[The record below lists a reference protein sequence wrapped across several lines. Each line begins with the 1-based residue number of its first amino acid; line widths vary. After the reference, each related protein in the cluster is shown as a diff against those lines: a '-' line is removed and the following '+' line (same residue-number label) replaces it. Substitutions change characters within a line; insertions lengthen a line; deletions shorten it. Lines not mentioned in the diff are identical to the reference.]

1 MKIEVWILIERHCKR
16 EVKNIVY
23 MRYVKKSKPGHESTF
38 YLMDFDELGV
48 VGKLALSAFQRH
60 QNYHQPSNIDAFRGN
75 IVIFG
80 HFRPIF
86 FDQKISIFDAF
97 GMKMTKMHEICKT
110 WPRNAS
116 ILLG

>member
-1 MKIEVWILIERHCKR
+1 
-16 EVKNIVY
+16 

-75 IVIFG
+75 ILIFG
-80 HFRPIF
+80 HFRSIF

-97 GMKMTKMHEICKT
+97 FGMKNGEKSAFGVKMTKNDQKWT
-110 WPRNAS
+110 RNAS
-116 ILLG
+116 VLFG